1 MKVHIV
7 AVGKLKK
14 HYIPITMVE
23 TKQENPF

>member
-14 HYIPITMVE
+14 RVCSRRCKRLLRAH
-23 TKQENPF
+23 